1 MAKQVLTLNDFSGG
15 LNTVKD
21 PRDIKNNELVTAQNI
36 MVDEQGAVR
45 TVGGMVAHTELALPV
60 QAATLVGGYGLA
72 MLESDYETEPVS
84 YTAISNITFNSS
96 GFLEGRTAISAFA
109 DAGGDPNKVTV
120 TTSAAHGYSENES
133 VNINNTTNYNGNYT
147 ITNVASTTYRIEH
160 SFDGNDGTGRSN
172 IRFGVKFPAGT
183 EIKISGTSDNNGFY
197 TVKYTTDVFM
207 YLNVDAG
214 IGALTGE
221 TVTSATILSLPK
233 EDVLIILSD
242 ADNNNVDSYSKSQD
256 VWTSSQM
263 DIDASGGNQLN
274 SGKIVYYS
282 IDGAIRATDAEFA
295 NGSKVSWFGQIK
307 RTHFGGTTAEDNYF
321 DFFEK
326 DNKLSAPTV
335 GAIHLSNYP
344 TANSGFNITVT
355 HTPNTTSIW
364 ESAEYQVAFSFIY
377 DGNQESLLY
386 IPPSNGHTFTPDA
399 GDSVTVVVR
408 AQTDSDGYNP
418 RISGGRV
425 YAKVNDSDEEWFVL
439 CDIDMR
445 RGARATLSG
454 EYTAWA
460 SVSGTTTSTGAI
472 ESIAPSVDTYAKLNG
487 YSHSVQSN
495 ALGNDGEQ
503 WKWGLV
509 ANSRA
514 FVFNVKRYDVS
525 VDENIV
531 YSDRMYFSEAGKFDT
546 FPTSNYID
554 IVRGDSESYVAAH
567 EYADRILAFK
577 ENSVQIVNISAGEP
591 GDWFLESS
599 EKYMGIIGPAC
610 SVKTQYGIAWVNDSG
625 CFLYN
630 GSEVKN
636 LIDNKIDDDEWS
648 DFIGNNVGIHYSSIG
663 YERHKKQLIVMKDC
677 TGTASSSGDAYL
689 YDFKTGSWVKLL
701 DAFSDS
707 VVHSNFIHDWNGDL
721 VVGYED
727 SSNVKFKKWDSDD
740 TTSKSNVIFTTKDI
754 DFGNPS
760 LLKKIYAAYITY
772 KLGANTQANPLE
784 YSVDGKVDFTDITT
798 GNGTATVGGSVSD
811 TLPLASSW
819 DVVKFTP
826 ASPISCQSLQLKF
839 NLPSAGTFNI
849 NDVSIE
855 YRQLRKRVN

>member
-1 MAKQVLTLNDFSGG
+1 MPKQMYTLNDFSGG

-45 TVGGMVAHTELALPV
+45 TVGGMVAHTELLSPT

-72 MLESDYETEPVS
+72 MLESDYETESVS
-84 YTAISNITFNSS
+84 ITGISNIDLGTL
-96 GFLEGRTAISAFA
+96 GYIAMHDLITAFA
-109 DAGGDPNKVTV
+109 NTGGGEVTV
-120 TTSAAHGYSENES
+120 TTSANHGMSEDDPVAIAS
-133 VNINNTTNYNGNYT
+133 TTNYDGNYT
-147 ITNVASTTYRIEH
+147 ATSITSNTFRITH
-160 SFDGNDGTGRSN
+160 SWEGNDATGSWLVRC
-172 IRFGVKFPAGT
+172 GVLFPPGS
-183 EIKISGTSDNNGFY
+183 ELIISGSSSSDGFY
-197 TVKYTTDVFM
+197 TIREATD
-207 YLNVDAG
+207 
-214 IGALTGE
+214 
-221 TVTSATILSLPK
+221 TSAEATKTVAVVGSGGLSAETDISCTITSLPK
-233 EDVLIILSD
+233 EEILLLLSD
-242 ADNNNVDSYSKSQD
+242 ADNGKVDSYSKNQD
-256 VWTSSQM
+256 TWTNNQIDLIISGNLDNSSR
-263 DIDASGGNQLN
+263 
-274 SGKIVYYS
+274 VVFYS
-282 IDGAIRATDAEFA
+282 IDGAIRASDSEFL
-295 NGSKVSWFGQIK
+295 GSSRIRWFGQIK
-307 RTHFGGTTAEDNYF
+307 RIHFGGTTAKDFYF

-326 DNKLSAPTV
+326 DNKLSPPTV
-335 GAIHLSNYP
+335 GLIHASSYP
-344 TANSGFNITVT
+344 TVNSGFHITVT
-355 HTPNTTSIW
+355 HTANTNSVW
-364 ESAEYQVAFSFIY
+364 ESTAYQVAFSFIY

-386 IPPSNGHTFTPDA
+386 IPTASHTFTPDA
-399 GDSVTVVVR
+399 GDSVTIVVR
-408 AQTDSDGYNP
+408 AQTNSTGYNP

-425 YAKVNDSDEEWFVL
+425 YAKVSGSDEEWFLL

-454 EYTAWA
+454 DYEPWA
-460 SVSGTTTSTGAI
+460 SVSGTTTSTGSI
-472 ESIAPSVDTYAKLNG
+472 ESIAPNIDTYEKLNG
-487 YSHSVQSN
+487 YSHDISSN
-495 ALGNDGEQ
+495 SIGQNGEQ
-503 WKWGLV
+503 WKFALV

-514 FVFNVKRYDVS
+514 FLFNVRRYDNAIG
-525 VDENIV
+525 ENITFG
-531 YSDRMYFSEAGKFDT
+531 DRVYFSEAGKFDT

-577 ENSVQIVNISAGEP
+577 ENSVQIVNISGGEP

-610 SVKTQYGIAWVNDSG
+610 SVKTQYGIVWVNDSG

-630 GSEVKN
+630 GSDIKN

-648 DFIGNNVGIHYSSIG
+648 DFIGNNVGAHYSSIG

-689 YDFKTGSWVKLL
+689 YDFKTRSWIKLL

-721 VVGYED
+721 IVGYESGSD
-727 SSNVKFKKWDSDD
+727 VVFKKWDSDD
-740 TTSKSNVIFTTKDI
+740 TTSKSNIILTTKDI

-772 KLGANTQANPLE
+772 KLGDNTQANPLE
-784 YSVDGKVDFTDITT
+784 YSVDGKVSWTDITT
-798 GNGTATVGGSVSD
+798 GNGTATVGGSDSD

-826 ASPISCQSLQLKF
+826 ASPISCQSLQLRF

-849 NDVSIE
+849 NDISIE
-855 YRQLRKRVN
+855 YRQLGKRVS